1 MLCIGAHPSIP
12 MVQRSNTEA
21 MVCAALNNEA
31 IAATHALASKRS
43 PSRFCFHF
51 SFFTFFLLFFLHF
64 SFPPS
69 ESTMRLLPE
78 QKRMRLHIGCG
89 SDGRIDIAFF

>member
-1 MLCIGAHPSIP
+1 MI
-12 MVQRSNTEA
+12 
-21 MVCAALNNEA
+21 CAALNNEA

-89 SDGRIDIAFF
+89 SDGGIDIAFF